1 MKKKILFVTLLSFLV
16 VGSAQAGSIWGQFKG
31 NPIVNLK
38 LNGKEVGSDKVPA
51 IAIDGRTYVPLVTI
65 GDLGLSYSYDAT
77 TQSVNVVNPAADT
90 TEPTPTSTPDP
101 TGSPEPTP
109 TPDPTATPT
118 PTPSPTPDPEAT
130 PTPTPSPTPTP
141 TPTPSPTPT
150 IPPINDTPELK
161 DAACQQAKADS
172 EWALEQYREGKIT
185 YTNYSKYQDRVIM
198 VCPKQ

>member
-90 TEPTPTSTPDP
+90 TEPTPTPTPTPDP
-101 TGSPEPTP
+101 TESPEPTP

-150 IPPINDTPELK
+150 PKTECELATEK
-161 DAACQQAKADS
+161 FQ
-172 EWALEQYREGKIT
+172 WATERAYEGKMST
-185 YTNYSKYQDRVIM
+185 GELSAWDWLRAQACKA
-198 VCPKQ
+198 K